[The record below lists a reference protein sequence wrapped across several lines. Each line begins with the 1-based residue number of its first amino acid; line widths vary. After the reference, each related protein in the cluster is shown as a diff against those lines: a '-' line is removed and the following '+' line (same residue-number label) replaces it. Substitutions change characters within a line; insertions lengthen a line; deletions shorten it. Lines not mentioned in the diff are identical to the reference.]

1 MDYDQKARMLLP
13 RRGMGLRINRWA
25 FLALQGVGLRFLLL
39 WLGLSCATT
48 VLAGAD
54 TCAVFDFRNGN
65 STARATHKLQ
75 GYAEFYWQKLV
86 DPSDFNAR
94 AVDTPTMVRI
104 PDTWTHYW
112 ANGHPL
118 PPEGCATYR
127 FFILPPAKSRPE
139 ELLAF
144 RLPVIYSS
152 YRFWVNGTLLAS
164 VGRVAN
170 NPFGARSKPAVL
182 TLPVP
187 LNAADSGH
195 TADTLECVLQVANY
209 SYARAG
215 IRHNILFGPMDKILL
230 DARQEIRGDF
240 LTLGILLVLIVF
252 YGLMDR
258 AAYGGLQGLWM
269 VATGLL
275 LAAHTLSESS
285 QAFLDLFPN
294 LSWTMLN
301 VARYMPPPLAV
312 ACSLIFVR
320 QRFPREVNF
329 WALLPLA
336 SVGVVASVLIAILSP
351 AIFSEYKHSIT
362 LYGLV
367 SILFLVL
374 GVLTRAIRHR
384 KPQAWPIT
392 LGLLGIF
399 ACITADA
406 IYLQLGA
413 ESPLKLGYLGLFLLF
428 AILSLP
434 LMVNL
439 VTQARRRAER
449 NIAQQAEIARY
460 QEEEARLVEER
471 NEECAKAATLQEEI
485 RTQHWIEA
493 GYTGMENTLTKTTRE
508 MTAICKTSLEMLAK
522 YVEANVAALYV
533 ARLNPDTMGIE
544 LHLTAD
550 QALTQA
556 QRDENSLIMQGEGL
570 IGGCYTSN
578 AMQHIT
584 DLPEHFL
591 QISSGLGQCAPPAI
605 LLLPM
610 EADTGS
616 VGVVA
621 LGRFT
626 PFLPHEIAL
635 IRRCVHMVSNAVM
648 GIRSGEDNIHALE
661 DANREVSRLRHQLN
675 ELGEA
680 NATLEAQVNG
690 LTAPQ
695 G

>member
-1 MDYDQKARMLLP
+1 M
-13 RRGMGLRINRWA
+13 
-25 FLALQGVGLRFLLL
+25 
-39 WLGLSCATT
+39 
-48 VLAGAD
+48 
-54 TCAVFDFRNGN
+54 
-65 STARATHKLQ
+65 
-75 GYAEFYWQKLV
+75 
-86 DPSDFNAR
+86 
-94 AVDTPTMVRI
+94 
-104 PDTWTHYW
+104 
-112 ANGHPL
+112 
-118 PPEGCATYR
+118 
-127 FFILPPAKSRPE
+127 
-139 ELLAF
+139 
-144 RLPVIYSS
+144 
-152 YRFWVNGTLLAS
+152 
-164 VGRVAN
+164 
-170 NPFGARSKPAVL
+170 
-182 TLPVP
+182 
-187 LNAADSGH
+187 
-195 TADTLECVLQVANY
+195 
-209 SYARAG
+209 
-215 IRHNILFGPMDKILL
+215 
-230 DARQEIRGDF
+230 
-240 LTLGILLVLIVF
+240 
-252 YGLMDR
+252 
-258 AAYGGLQGLWM
+258 
-269 VATGLL
+269 
-275 LAAHTLSESS
+275 HTLSESS

-301 VARYMPPPLAV
+301 VARYMPTPLAV

-329 WALLPLA
+329 WVLLPLA
-336 SVGVVASVLIAILSP
+336 SVGVVASVLIAILPP
-351 AIFSEYKHSIT
+351 AIFSEYKHAIT

-374 GVLTRAIRHR
+374 GVLSRAICHR

-471 NEECAKAATLQEEI
+471 NEECAKAAALQEEI

-533 ARLNPDTMGIE
+533 ARLNPETMTIE

-556 QRDENSLIMQGEGL
+556 QRNENSLIPQGEGL

-578 AMQHIT
+578 TMQHIT

-605 LLLPM
+605 LLVPM

-616 VGVVA
+616 VGVVV
-621 LGRFT
+621 LGRFS

-661 DANREVSRLRHQLN
+661 DANREVSRLRHQVN

-680 NATLEAQVNG
+680 NAALEAQVNG
-690 LTAPQ
+690 LTATQ

>member
-1 MDYDQKARMLLP
+1 
-13 RRGMGLRINRWA
+13 MGQRINPRA
-25 FLALQGVGLRFLLL
+25 SLALQGVGLRFLLL
-39 WLGLSCATT
+39 WVVLSCATT
-48 VLAGAD
+48 VLAGVD
-54 TCAVFDFRNGN
+54 TCAVFDFRNG
-65 STARATHKLQ
+65 SAAARTTHKLK
-75 GYAEFYWQKLV
+75 GYAEFYWQKLI
-86 DPSDFNAR
+86 DPADFKAR
-94 AVDTPTMVRI
+94 AVDTPTLARI
-104 PDTWTHYW
+104 PDTWTHYRV
-112 ANGHPL
+112 NGRPL
-118 PPEGCATYR
+118 PSEGCATYR

-170 NPFGARSKPAVL
+170 NPFGAKSKPAVL

-195 TADTLECVLQVANY
+195 TPDTLECVLQVANY

-215 IRHNILFGPMDKILL
+215 IRHNI
-230 DARQEIRGDF
+230 RGDF
-240 LTLGILLVLIVF
+240 LTIGILLVLIVF

-275 LAAHTLSESS
+275 LAVHTLSESS

-301 VARYMPPPLAV
+301 VARYMPTPLAV

-329 WALLPLA
+329 WVLLALA
-336 SVGVVASVLIAILSP
+336 SVGVVASVLIAILPP
-351 AIFSEYKHSIT
+351 AIFSEYKHAIT

-374 GVLTRAIRHR
+374 GVLTQAICHR

-471 NEECAKAATLQEEI
+471 NEECAKAAALQEEI
-485 RTQHWIEA
+485 RTQQWIEA

-533 ARLNPDTMGIE
+533 ARLNPETMTIE

-556 QRDENSLIMQGEGL
+556 QRNENSLIPQGEGL

-578 AMQHIT
+578 TMQHIT

-605 LLLPM
+605 LLVPM

-616 VGVVA
+616 VGVVV
-621 LGRFT
+621 LGRFS

-661 DANREVSRLRHQLN
+661 DANREVSRLRHQVN

-680 NATLEAQVNG
+680 NAALEAQVNG
-690 LTAPQ
+690 LTAP
-695 G
+695 